1 MSRLS
6 VKVPLSLY
14 RYRCDMANFKNPIGS
29 GLTPERVDMG
39 VDFGGSGPLYALGH
53 GQITQ
58 VYGLGGGSGWPGGGW
73 IGLKLDDGREM
84 YYAEDISP
92 VVHAGQTVQAGQLI
106 GHATGGSSGI
116 ELGWASGSG
125 TGTEAAA
132 LGQNK
137 LGLSHGDPGAYPTAM
152 GVDMANLIHSL
163 GGPLGII
170 KGAIQGTLPKN
181 WQAAPGS
188 PASASTTGIS
198 LPGILGFPT
207 EITGFFH
214 DAKAFIDA
222 LLWIVN
228 PASWLR
234 IGSFMVGVLLILFAI
249 YALMKVGSDEPLF
262 KLPQVVPVPV

>member
-1 MSRLS
+1 
-6 VKVPLSLY
+6 
-14 RYRCDMANFKNPIGS
+14 MANFKNPIGP

-53 GQITQ
+53 GVITQ

-92 VVHAGQTVQAGQLI
+92 SVHAGQTVNAGQLI

-116 ELGWASGSG
+116 EIGWASGQG
-125 TGTEAAA
+125 TSTEAAA
-132 LGQNK
+132 LGQQK
-137 LGLSHGDPGAYPTAM
+137 LGQSHGDPGAFPTAM
-152 GVDMANLIHSL
+152 GVDMAHLIHSV

-181 WQAAPGS
+181 WQAAPGTT
-188 PASASTTGIS
+188 PASTDASLTGIFS
-198 LPGILGFPT
+198 FPSD
-207 EITGFFH
+207 ITGFFH
-214 DAKAFIDA
+214 DAKAFTDA

-234 IGSFMVGVLLILFAI
+234 IGAFMVGLLLILFAI
-249 YALMKVGSDEPLF
+249 YAFMKVGNDEPLF
-262 KLPQVVPVPV
+262 KMPQVVPVPV

>member
-1 MSRLS
+1 
-6 VKVPLSLY
+6 
-14 RYRCDMANFKNPIGS
+14 MANFKNPIGP

-53 GQITQ
+53 GTITQ
-58 VYGLGGGSGWPGGGW
+58 VYTSGSGWPGGGW

-84 YYAEDISP
+84 YYAEDITP
-92 VVHAGQTVQAGQLI
+92 AVHAGQVVNAGQQI
-106 GHATGGSSGI
+106 GRATGGSSGI
-116 ELGWASGSG
+116 EIGWASGQG
-125 TGTEAAA
+125 TNTEAAA

-152 GVDMANLIHSL
+152 GVDMANLIHSV

-188 PASASTTGIS
+188 VTTTSATSAIS
-198 LPGILGFPT
+198 LPGILSFPSD
-207 EITGFFH
+207 ITGFFS
-214 DAKAFIDA
+214 DAKTFVDA

-234 IGSFMVGVLLILFAI
+234 IGSFMIGVILILFAI

-262 KLPQVVPVPV
+262 KMPQVVPVPI

>member
-1 MSRLS
+1 
-6 VKVPLSLY
+6 
-14 RYRCDMANFKNPIGS
+14 MAVYKNPIGP

-53 GQITQ
+53 GKITQ

-84 YYAEDISP
+84 YYAEDVSP
-92 VVHAGQTVQAGQLI
+92 VVKAGQTVQAGQLI

-116 ELGWASGSG
+116 EVGWASGQG

-132 LGQNK
+132 LGQQNM
-137 LGLSHGDPGAYPTAM
+137 HGDPGAWPTAM
-152 GVDMANLIHSL
+152 GADMAHLIHSL

-170 KGAIQGTLPKN
+170 TGAIHGTLPKN
-181 WQAAPGS
+181 WQAAP
-188 PASASTTGIS
+188 TTGVPPTNTQTTGLI
-198 LPGILGFPT
+198 PGFSFP
-207 EITGFFH
+207 EDITGFFH
-214 DAKAFIDA
+214 DAKDFTDA

-234 IGSFMVGVLLILFAI
+234 IGAFMVGVILILFAI

-262 KLPQVVPVPV
+262 KMPQVVPVPV